1 MKKFVGFTAKTYI
14 YLMDDDSEKKKA
26 KGTKKCEIEIKA
38 KFNNYKNCQSNNEII
53 LQPQLKWKVKNIVY
67 ILKESIRLH

>member
-1 MKKFVGFTAKTYI
+1 MKKFVGFRAKTYI

-26 KGTKKCEIEIKA
+26 KGTKKCEIKIKA

>member
-1 MKKFVGFTAKTYI
+1 
-14 YLMDDDSEKKKA
+14 MDDDSEKKKA
-26 KGTKKCEIEIKA
+26 KGTKKCEIEIKS

-53 LQPQLKWKVKNIVY
+53 LQPQLMWKVKNIVY

>member
-1 MKKFVGFTAKTYI
+1 
-14 YLMDDDSEKKKA
+14 MDDDSEKKKA
-26 KGTKKCEIEIKA
+26 KGTKKCEIEMKA

>member
-1 MKKFVGFTAKTYI
+1 MKKFVGFRAKTYI
-14 YLMDDDSEKKKA
+14 YLMDDDSEKKRA

>member
-1 MKKFVGFTAKTYI
+1 MKKFVGFRAKTYI

-26 KGTKKCEIEIKA
+26 KGTKKCEIEMKA

>member
-1 MKKFVGFTAKTYI
+1 MKKFVGFRAKTYI
-14 YLMDDDSEKKKA
+14 YLMNDDSEKKKA

>member
-1 MKKFVGFTAKTYI
+1 MKKFVGFRAKTYI